1 MLYFLPLRSCFSP
14 VTSLKLKKKH
24 GERGRFNMTS
34 FDDICGHFGSVYLR
48 VTLFSKCTHF
58 LGIKVF
64 ETCTIKNTFLEISC
78 QWWIPRLV
86 FRYPRDLDV
95 AGEVGFPFGKAKQ
108 EEMTDFVTDL
118 RAKGWNVH
126 DAQQEARIHVTLGE
140 KWMCMSTGNF
150 PIPLMVQKSG

>member
-14 VTSLKLKKKH
+14 VTCLKLKKKH

-86 FRYPRDLDV
+86 WTPQGFRCGGGSRLSVRNGEAGRDDRLCHWFEGQGMECSRC
-95 AGEVGFPFGKAKQ
+95 AARGE
-108 EEMTDFVTDL
+108 T
-118 RAKGWNVH
+118 N
-126 DAQQEARIHVTLGE
+126 VTLGSVD
-140 KWMCMSTGNF
+140 WNF
-150 PIPLMVQKSG
+150 PILLMVQKSG